1 MVGWRHLD
9 AIVLLLLDRS
19 LLNLSY
25 LLLNSTDPLLDEGD
39 LLADELRLSV
49 GLVGILCIHAVELFG

>member
-25 LLLNSTDPLLDEGD
+25 LLLNATDPLLDEGD
-39 LLADELRLSV
+39 LLADEFRLSV
-49 GLVGILCIHAVELFG
+49 ALVDILCIHAVELFG